1 MNCHEVVETVNYDLD
16 KSDELSFEHP
26 NRMTFESAKI
36 DNPQPDSTFNFL
48 PFGPSEIEEPLLR
61 REEHDDDTS
70 NMKTSTNFSNLQVV
84 VREHLHDP
92 VMQEEGL
99 LDPIMEKAPHAS
111 QKTSMQA
118 EIHHQQIEFWR
129 QSSVAGDTL
138 TGGIFFYVSL
148 LE

>member
-16 KSDELSFEHP
+16 ENDELSFEHP

-36 DNPQPDSTFNFL
+36 DNPQPEPTFNFV
-48 PFGPSEIEEPLLR
+48 PFGPSEIEEEPLLW
-61 REEHDDDTS
+61 REEHDDTS

-84 VREHLHDP
+84 VREHLHNL

-99 LDPIMEKAPHAS
+99 LDPIMEKASHVS

-129 QSSVAGDTL
+129 HSSVAGDTL
-138 TGGIFFYVSL
+138 TGGIFFYISL